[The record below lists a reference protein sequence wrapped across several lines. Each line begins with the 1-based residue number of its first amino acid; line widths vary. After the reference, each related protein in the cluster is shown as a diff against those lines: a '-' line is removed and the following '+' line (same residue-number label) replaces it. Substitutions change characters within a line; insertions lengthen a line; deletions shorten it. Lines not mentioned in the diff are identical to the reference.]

1 MAADTLGLQLDSLP
15 PPTSDVREE
24 PLPSTVAVLDTPP
37 DPASI
42 PIHAPSGTPP
52 PEPGTLLPDVE
63 MAEAPA
69 EPADAPPEP
78 APVPDDAPP
87 HTNGVNGNGNVDHE
101 MEDVSPS
108 MSAPSLHSHVEPKAE
123 PPVPSSVSFPGAT
136 TIDAAT
142 FHNLTNG
149 NGTNGSNIRPH
160 PDSLDDDGLPPAKRA
175 RKLSDPDSASLNHTN
190 GFISPPPAPVAAT
203 PPAPAHPPAS
213 SSAVPQTLTTAQH
226 RFMQSTIRTLKRMK
240 EAVPF
245 LHPVDPIALNIP
257 HYPAIISH
265 PMDLGTV
272 ERKIQASTPTKPEPN
287 PPFGR
292 YHNADE
298 FIADVH
304 LIFANCVKFNGPEHA
319 VTGLGKRVEAV
330 FDKQIKQMPANE
342 EPKAAVK
349 KQSPPLP
356 PAPAPVPVKKAPV
369 RRPSAA
375 QPVAPPAPVARR
387 SDQDLAGSSRP
398 KRDVHPPP
406 PKDLGYTELPKR
418 TRPKKVK
425 DDGTQE
431 QLRFCAKLISE
442 MYKKQHWQIASP
454 FYEPVDW
461 LKLDIPA
468 YPKIIKKPMDLLTM
482 KKKLDNREYSDALK
496 FYADFKLMIRNC
508 YTFNPAGTP
517 VHSAGMALST
527 LFDEKWAQLPPLKE
541 AQSDNDDEDDDS
553 EDEDDS
559 AINELTSQLESVK
572 SNLAAL
578 QSRKKKKDGKQRKS
592 SSQPKASGSGS
603 KAYNGSGSSKKKGK
617 NKVPDVDEV
626 LSFDQK
632 KELSETI
639 QTLEGQKLERVIQII
654 HEGVPEIRD
663 STEEIELDIDQL
675 PQAVLLKLYNTVMRP
690 IKAKT
695 AGRPSGTQ
703 RHSSH
708 GGTGG
713 LKRKSMDE
721 EAEAERIRLLEERI
735 RLFDKDPTAQVAGSG
750 ASSDS
755 SDSDSSGSDSD

>member
-1 MAADTLGLQLDSLP
+1 
-15 PPTSDVREE
+15 
-24 PLPSTVAVLDTPP
+24 
-37 DPASI
+37 
-42 PIHAPSGTPP
+42 
-52 PEPGTLLPDVE
+52 
-63 MAEAPA
+63 
-69 EPADAPPEP
+69 
-78 APVPDDAPP
+78 
-87 HTNGVNGNGNVDHE
+87 
-101 MEDVSPS
+101 
-108 MSAPSLHSHVEPKAE
+108 
-123 PPVPSSVSFPGAT
+123 
-136 TIDAAT
+136 
-142 FHNLTNG
+142 
-149 NGTNGSNIRPH
+149 
-160 PDSLDDDGLPPAKRA
+160 
-175 RKLSDPDSASLNHTN
+175 
-190 GFISPPPAPVAAT
+190 
-203 PPAPAHPPAS
+203 
-213 SSAVPQTLTTAQH
+213 
-226 RFMQSTIRTLKRMK
+226 MQSTIRTLKRMK

-304 LIFANCVKFNGPEHA
+304 LIFANCHA
-319 VTGLGKRVEAV
+319 VTV

-342 EPKAAVK
+342 EVRFSSYLRLPVSNFC
-349 KQSPPLP
+349 SPCSPRP
-356 PAPAPVPVKKAPV
+356 P
-369 RRPSAA
+369 
-375 QPVAPPAPVARR
+375 
-387 SDQDLAGSSRP
+387 SRP